1 MKYKRT
7 GCSGAVFTDWEKREN
22 LGRRLQLVQS
32 ARQPDVWIVMSA
44 QGDTMSSA
52 KSKMDEGSLHQMW
65 KGRPFENS
73 IKKTQEGD
81 TNQPKVQD
89 NLTDGGH
96 T

>member
-1 MKYKRT
+1 
-7 GCSGAVFTDWEKREN
+7 
-22 LGRRLQLVQS
+22 
-32 ARQPDVWIVMSA
+32 MSA

-73 IKKTQEGD
+73 IKKKTQEGD

-89 NLTDGGH
+89 NMTDGGH

>member
-1 MKYKRT
+1 
-7 GCSGAVFTDWEKREN
+7 
-22 LGRRLQLVQS
+22 
-32 ARQPDVWIVMSA
+32 
-44 QGDTMSSA
+44 MSSD

-89 NLTDGGH
+89 KLTDGGH